1 MAEINPKSPATNPIE
16 VEIKHDYAQ
25 DKEDSTHIQGSGV
38 TGLFRKAHSGMKKDR
53 VKFGD
58 AWIDAN
64 TKLRSNKPKETA
76 DKVSVYIKVKDPKTG
91 NYKKGW
97 IQLNKRSALIRLGHK
112 DAFEKGEVKEDWT
125 NEKVHKELEKEVARA
140 SFQPFSDDFSAAY
153 PGFDMS
159 EYPDAASFQNAGE
172 AVHLVIKNRD
182 IGRLNK
188 LLDMRVNLT
197 HVNSQGDSPLE
208 TLISALLTEAEHP
221 DKSATIKK
229 MIGLLIDHGGKARP
243 SAISNL
249 IRYCSLN
256 REQALIYRIERC
268 GAENVVRAVGSEP
281 EGEASK
287 NTFQALS
294 DYVSTNYPDFDMSP
308 YSNIASLQV
317 AGQPVHMAVVKKDVG
332 LLEALVIAGADLNQK
347 AQRGESALDV
357 LVEELWIGA
366 NPHPHEPTQDPVE
379 RIHDKLMI
387 DVLIS
392 AGAKMSTSTLV
403 KLINSCEATDEQW
416 LLKQIKSMGIENLD
430 GGRIA
435 HTILKKLKIN
445 NDCLWELIEAGV
457 DVNSLDENGYSLLY
471 VAADYGREESV
482 RKLLDKGA
490 DPDLKGAEPKASPHI
505 DPAKRPAE
513 DTTADTP
520 RDAARR
526 FVKTLHESKRFRY
539 PTLIKLAER

>member
-112 DAFEKGEVKEDWT
+112 DAFEKGEVKGDWT

-172 AVHLVIKNRD
+172 AVHLVIENRD

-221 DKSATIKK
+221 DKLATIKK

-243 SAISNL
+243 STISSL

-281 EGEASK
+281 KGEASK

-308 YSNIASLQV
+308 YNNIASLQV
-317 AGQPVHMAVVKKDVG
+317 AGQPVHMAVVKKDLG

-357 LVEELWIGA
+357 LVEELSIGA

-403 KLINSCEATDEQW
+403 KLINTCEATDEQW
-416 LLKQIKSMGIENLD
+416 LLKQIKSMGVENLD

-435 HTILKKLKIN
+435 HTILKRLKIN

-457 DVNSLDENGYSLLY
+457 DVDSLDEDGCSLLY
-471 VAADYGREESV
+471 TAAAFGKDALA
-482 RKLLDKGA
+482 KDLLEKGA
-490 DPDLKGAEPKASPHI
+490 NPDLAKSTPKNHPNRDFANLP
-505 DPAKRPAE
+505 PKETRVK
-513 DTTADTP
+513 TP

-526 FVKTLHESKRFRY
+526 YVETLSEGEKSQY
-539 PTLIKLAER
+539 PTLVALARR